1 MPHFIRD
8 IVESDFD
15 ALWEIEHRAYEFSW
29 TKGILLDCIR
39 IKHPAYVL
47 HDETGHLL
55 GYAFLTVGAGEAH
68 LLNLAVEPTAQNQG
82 IGRQLLA
89 HVLARAPLMRIERIF
104 LEVRPSNAA
113 ALKLYEEAGFNEIGR
128 RPGYYPAPNNRRE
141 EAIVMALEILPPP

>member
-8 IVESDFD
+8 IVESDFE
-15 ALWEIEHRAYEFSW
+15 ALWEIEHRAYEFAW

-39 IKHPAYVL
+39 IKHPAYVM
-47 HDETGHLL
+47 HDETGKLF
-55 GYAFLTVGAGEAH
+55 GYAFLTVGAAEAH

-89 HVLARAPLMRIERIF
+89 HVLKRAPLLRIDRIF

-128 RPGYYPAPNNRRE
+128 RPGYYPAPNGKRE
-141 EAIVMALEILPPP
+141 EAIVMALEILPPA